1 MRAARNFGPGNSFS
15 AHRENARQ
23 LDKPLKMFHKVL
35 VVEDIDSINIGLTS
49 TLSASFDFAIDH
61 SKYCDNAFLKLKKA
75 LADRAPYDL
84 LITDLSFKGA
94 PGKAT
99 ISSGDELLR
108 QARALQPTLFTII
121 YSVEDRPHKL
131 REYLEE
137 LDVNG
142 YVLKGRDSS
151 LQMIE
156 AIKTIGQNGTY
167 LSPELSLALKQVPS
181 LEIDDYDLMLLR
193 ELGNGFSQHEIS
205 ARLAKEGITPSSLSS
220 IEKRINRLKDY
231 FMARNI
237 PHLIAQAKDMGLF

>member
-1 MRAARNFGPGNSFS
+1 MRAARNFGPGNTSG
-15 AHRENARQ
+15 AGRKDTRQ
-23 LDKPLKMFHKVL
+23 PDKPAKMFHKVL

-61 SKYCDNAFLKLKKA
+61 AKYCDNAYLRLKKA
-75 LADRAPYDL
+75 LADREPYDL

-94 PGKAT
+94 PGNST
-99 ISSGDELLR
+99 IHSGDELLR

-131 REYLEE
+131 REYLDE
-137 LDVNG
+137 LNVNA

-156 AIKTIGQNGTY
+156 AIRTIGHNGTY
-167 LSPELSLALKQVPS
+167 LSPELSQALKQVPS
-181 LEIDDYDLMLLR
+181 LEIDDYDLMLLK
-193 ELGNGFSQHEIS
+193 ELGNGYSQHEIS
-205 ARLAKEGITPSSLSS
+205 HRLAKKGITPSSLSS

-237 PHLIAQAKDMGLF
+237 PHLIAQAKDMGLI